1 MLPIKRISATNRH
14 PPKQPSFPTLIK
26 QKHFEGNYS
35 KLVRT
40 INPNPKLKLHF
51 FKPKSQS
58 DMIPCIPV
66 HKQQTRN
73 RYNIDKKCSFK
84 PLISADQIEQL
95 LGDFSLQSEQTQ
107 HVYYP
112 LNKTNNEFLS
122 TYHSFLNKHTRSVST
137 EAKPI
142 NKDANANSSITNIIS
157 NPNMKSAIANNGN
170 LFRVNPLL
178 LPNKD
183 DIKQYYIRYPKLIK
197 KRHKDKANNFLIK
210 LKHNVYDKLS
220 GNVNVG
226 DEDLSSVNN
235 SYERRDINVK
245 YIKDEPQYKTK
256 RYIKSTKSML
266 NQLKHHSQL
275 FEEYNTRSNVD
286 VVAQGKDGVRKRN
299 HKLKRSISTTTMPQR
314 NQQETTTTK
323 EDTVFTPRN
332 CYKKVMMSTTDLA
345 SKRRRDGVDDV
356 KKQVRFNSVGKDAHG
371 ERNSNQ
377 IKADEY
383 VYREEESSMT
393 CGGEDSVDKVYHKI
407 IHAQRINHP
416 NVSKMINEYFKV
428 RKIKVNKGVS
438 KFDVYSVF
446 MIAKAKN
453 ENFNYV
459 KMKKFLMKDVM
470 SSQTKRNVTK
480 IGELGDVI
488 KNGDVDYCK
497 MLISKQVK
505 E

>member
-1 MLPIKRISATNRH
+1 MLPIKRISTANKH
-14 PPKQPSFPTLIK
+14 PPKQPSFPNLIK
-26 QKHFEGNYS
+26 QKHFEGNYN

-66 HKQQTRN
+66 HKQQSRN
-73 RYNIDKKCSFK
+73 RYNINSKLPFK
-84 PLISADQIEQL
+84 PLISADEIEKL

-107 HVYYP
+107 HFYYP

-122 TYHSFLNKHTRSVST
+122 TYHGFLNKHTHSLSNDVNT
-137 EAKPI
+137 
-142 NKDANANSSITNIIS
+142 NNNNITNIIS
-157 NPNMKSAIANNGN
+157 NPNMKSTLTNNGN
-170 LFRVNPLL
+170 LFKVNPLL

-197 KRHKDKANNFLIK
+197 KRLNDKANNYLIK

-220 GNVNVG
+220 GNNNANADNDG
-226 DEDLSSVNN
+226 NDNLSLMNN
-235 SYERRDINVK
+235 SYECNDINIK

-266 NQLKHHSQL
+266 NQLKHRSQL
-275 FEEYNTRSNVD
+275 FEEYNNTHNKIN
-286 VVAQGKDGVRKRN
+286 AVRKRN
-299 HKLKRSISTTTMPQR
+299 HKINRSISTTTLPQR
-314 NQQETTTTK
+314 VQQETNTTK

-332 CYKKVMMSTTDLA
+332 GYKKIMMSTTDVI
-345 SKRRRDGVDDV
+345 SKSRRKEVDDV
-356 KKQVRFNSVGKDAHG
+356 KKQVRFNSIGKDYHYK
-371 ERNSNQ
+371 RNS
-377 IKADEY
+377 IKTKTNENANAY
-383 VYREEESSMT
+383 KEEESCVT
-393 CGGEDSVDKVYHKI
+393 CNGDESVDKVYHKI
-407 IHAQRINHP
+407 MHAQRINHP
-416 NVSKMINEYFKV
+416 SISKMINEYFQV

-438 KFDVYSVF
+438 KFDVYNVF

-459 KMKKFLMKDVM
+459 KMKRFLMKDVM

-480 IGELGDVI
+480 IGELGDAI
-488 KNGDVDYCK
+488 NNGDIDYCK

>member
-1 MLPIKRISATNRH
+1 MLPIKRISTTNKH
-14 PPKQPSFPTLIK
+14 LPKQPSFPNLIK

-73 RYNIDKKCSFK
+73 RYNINSKCPFK
-84 PLISADQIEQL
+84 PLISADEIEKL

-107 HVYYP
+107 HIYYP
-112 LNKTNNEFLS
+112 LNKNNNEFLS
-122 TYHSFLNKHTRSVST
+122 TYHGFLNKHTHSLS
-137 EAKPI
+137 
-142 NKDANANSSITNIIS
+142 NDANTNSNNINNIIS
-157 NPNMKSAIANNGN
+157 NPNMKSTLTNDGN
-170 LFRVNPLL
+170 LFKVNPLL

-197 KRHKDKANNFLIK
+197 KRHNDKANNYLIK

-220 GNVNVG
+220 CNNANV
-226 DEDLSSVNN
+226 DDDLSLMNKSCECNN
-235 SYERRDINVK
+235 DINVK

-266 NQLKHHSQL
+266 NQLKHRSQL
-275 FEEYNTRSNVD
+275 FEEYNAHNNV
-286 VVAQGKDGVRKRN
+286 ANGKDAVRKRN
-299 HKLKRSISTTTMPQR
+299 HKLKRSISTTTLPQR

-323 EDTVFTPRN
+323 EDTMFTPRN
-332 CYKKVMMSTTDLA
+332 GYKKIMMSTTDLI
-345 SKRRRDGVDDV
+345 SKRGRKEVDDV
-356 KKQVRFNSVGKDAHG
+356 KKHVRFNSVGKDYHCK
-371 ERNSNQ
+371 RNSSRTKTNEY
-377 IKADEY
+377 AY
-383 VYREEESSMT
+383 VYKEEESCAT
-393 CGGEDSVDKVYHKI
+393 CGGDESVDKIYHKI
-407 IHAQRINHP
+407 MHAQRINHP
-416 NVSKMINEYFKV
+416 NVNKMINEYFKV

-438 KFDVYSVF
+438 KFDVYNVF

-480 IGELGDVI
+480 IGELGDAI
-488 KNGDVDYCK
+488 NNGDIDYCK